1 MIDVKTA
8 DRELQTYLRPQT
20 FPVAI
25 RMLKPGEPIPD
36 RARRPARDFGKLSM
50 SCQVIDMSRRYGWTI
65 ALTREDHICSLGIT
79 AIGFD
84 KPLPIYN
91 IGTLCEGMYTET
103 KEAGQRSEAAID
115 KFAPGEYETLLVA
128 PLDRATFEPHVV
140 CVYANPAQVMRLTQA
155 ALWKRGG
162 RLASSFEGRA
172 VCADIIVTTMQTQQP
187 QVILPCSGDR
197 IFGQTQDHE
206 MAFSIP
212 WAWMDDIVEGLRGT
226 HGGGI
231 RYPITQ
237 FMEYEAKLPPRY
249 MEVNRLWDAEKGK
262 VTLTN
267 RDRVVAAYKRSFAD
281 RVPVYPIVASF
292 AGTLDGLSIEE
303 YCINPT
309 KAITAMM
316 NYYERYQPDVV
327 LAYNDLAK
335 EAEAF
340 GCGVKYSDYV
350 VPSIERHVLE
360 DKGALASLAMPDP
373 YKTARLPGFLEQC
386 EALVKAKP
394 PAATG
399 AVAVGPWTIAMLLRN
414 PEMMLLDTF
423 EDPQFIHD
431 LMRVATDFSKAW
443 GDAIVKTGIGLSF
456 SEPTASI
463 SLISPGQLPRVHR
476 ALSQGAGRP
485 LQGEEG
491 RRDHAHLRDDLP
503 DLRGPHQVRVHH
515 DLVRPRPAGRPR
527 APRRPAR
534 AVHGGRQG
542 PRRRHRQ
549 RGRDQVRE
557 DHEGGDGGRRAPL
570 HRRRRPALRLH
581 PVRPRA
587 RSRRGRTRRSW
598 VVHGRGARIRALRAR
613 DGIGVAAART
623 GARLREDRRA
633 RRVNAAPVYFRIR
646 RGRTPRRSDLPAE
659 RLLGGRHAVGPAI
672 ATAAPRPPRTARAAH
687 RGRRARARP
696 RRRPQ
701 AAGSRR

>member
-8 DRELQTYLRPQT
+8 DRELQTYIRPQT

-25 RMLKPGEPIPD
+25 RMLRPGEAIPD
-36 RARRPARDFGKLSM
+36 RARRPARDFKKLSM
-50 SCQVIDMSRRYGWTI
+50 SCQVIDMARRYGWTI

-84 KPLPIYN
+84 KPLPD
-91 IGTLCEGMYTET
+91 L
-103 KEAGQRSEAAID
+103 QRGHALRGHVHRDQGGGPALRGGHRQVRARRVRDACSSR
-115 KFAPGEYETLLVA
+115 

-162 RLASSFEGRA
+162 RLTSSFEGRA
-172 VCADIIVTTMQTQQP
+172 VCADIIVTTMQTGEP
-187 QVILPCSGDR
+187 QVDPPLLGRPHLRPDPGPRDGVQPSRGR
-197 IFGQTQDHE
+197 
-206 MAFSIP
+206 
-212 WAWMDDIVEGLRGT
+212 WMEEIVEGLRGT
-226 HGGGI
+226 HNGGI

-249 MEVNRLWDAEKGK
+249 MEVNKLWDAEKGK
-262 VTLTN
+262 APLTN
-267 RDRVVAAYKRSFAD
+267 RDRVVAAYKRSFSD

-303 YCINPT
+303 YCTNPT

-350 VPSIERHVLE
+350 VPSIEKHVLE
-360 DKGALASLAMPDP
+360 DKANLAKLEMPDP

-386 EALVKAKP
+386 EALVKAAP
-394 PAATG
+394 PTAIG

-431 LMRVATDFSKAW
+431 LMRLTTDFCKSW
-443 GDAIVKTGIGLSF
+443 GDAIVKTKIGLSF

-463 SLISPGQLPRVHR
+463 SLISPDNYREFIAPYHKELVEHFKAQ
-476 ALSQGAGRP
+476 
-485 LQGEEG
+485 EG
-491 RRDHAHLRDDLP
+491 RRHHPHLRDDLS
-503 DLRGPHQVRVHH
+503 DLRGPHRVRLHH
-515 DLVRPRPAGRPR
+515 GVLRPGPAGRPDP
-527 APRRPAR
+527 PRGPAH
-534 AVHGGRQG
+534 ALHGGRQG
-542 PRRRHRQ
+542 ARGGDRQRRRH
-549 RGRDQVRE
+549 QVRE
-557 DHEGGDGGRRAPL
+557 GHPRGDRGRGAAL
-570 HRRRRPALRLH
+570 HRRRRRASPASSCPR
-581 PVRPRA
+581 RA
-587 RSRRGRTRRSW
+587 RSRR
-598 VVHGRGARIRALRAR
+598 A
-613 DGIGVAAART
+613 
-623 GARLREDRRA
+623 RA
-633 RRVNAAPVYFRIR
+633 RR
-646 RGRTPRRSDLPAE
+646 S
-659 RLLGGRHAVGPAI
+659 
-672 ATAAPRPPRTARAAH
+672 
-687 RGRRARARP
+687 
-696 RRRPQ
+696 
-701 AAGSRR
+701 

>member
-8 DRELQTYLRPQT
+8 DKELQTYIRPQT

-25 RMLKPGEPIPD
+25 RMLKPGEPIPE
-36 RARRPARDFGKLSM
+36 RAKRPARDFKKLSM
-50 SCQVIDMSRRYGWTI
+50 SCQVIDMSRRYGWMI

-91 IGTLCEGMYTET
+91 VGTLCEGMYTET

-128 PLDRATFEPHVV
+128 PLDRATFEPHLV

-155 ALWKRGG
+155 ALWKRGV
-162 RLASSFEGRA
+162 RLHSSFEGRA
-172 VCADIIVTTMQTQQP
+172 VCADIIVTTMQTGEA

-206 MAFSIP
+206 MAFAIP
-212 WAWMDDIVEGLRGT
+212 WARMEEIVEGLRGT
-226 HGGGI
+226 HAGGI

-249 MEVNRLWDAEKGK
+249 MEVNRLWDAEKAGQ
-262 VTLTN
+262 TFTN
-267 RDRVVAAYKRSFAD
+267 RDRVVAAYALVRATGCRSI
-281 RVPVYPIVASF
+281 RS
-292 AGTLDGLSIEE
+292 GLLRRHARRAIEE
-303 YCINPT
+303 YCTNPT
-309 KAITAMM
+309 RAISAMM

-350 VPSIERHVLE
+350 VPSIETHLLE
-360 DKGALASLAMPDP
+360 DKADLAKLSMPDP

-386 EALVKAKP
+386 EALVKAAP

-431 LMRVATDFSKAW
+431 LMRLTTDFCKLW
-443 GDAIVKTGIGLSF
+443 GDAIAKTKIGLSF

-463 SLISPGQLPRVHR
+463 SLVSPDNYREFIAPYHKELVDHFKAKKVGVTAHICGVTYPIFEDLIGCGFTTISFDLDQQSDPTLHVDQLERFV
-476 ALSQGAGRP
+476 
-485 LQGEEG
+485 
-491 RRDHAHLRDDLP
+491 
-503 DLRGPHQVRVHH
+503 QV
-515 DLVRPRPAGRPR
+515 AKG
-527 APRRPAR
+527 R
-534 AVHGGRQG
+534 AVAIGNVDATMFEKATRQQIEGEVGRCI
-542 PRRRHRQ
+542 
-549 RGRDQVRE
+549 D
-557 DHEGGDGGRRAPL
+557 
-570 HRRRRPALRLH
+570 
-581 PVRPRA
+581 
-587 RSRRGRTRRSW
+587 T
-598 VVHGRGARIRALRAR
+598 
-613 DGIGVAAART
+613 AARQSGFILST
-623 GARLREDRRA
+623 SCE
-633 RRVNAAPVYFRIR
+633 I
-646 RGRTPRRSDLPAE
+646 
-659 RLLGGRHAVGPAI
+659 
-672 ATAAPRPPRTARAAH
+672 PPRSNPEIVKWFMDAAH
-687 RGRRARARP
+687 DYGRYERVF
-696 RRRPQ
+696 
-701 AAGSRR
+701 G